1 MKFQASVVF
10 ELKAG
15 SIAEAGQRLDQLL
28 KHAEGH
34 HEVPA
39 RMPGPQA
46 EGLEGLS
53 SGNRSGSSTGVS
65 GLSRRMRIQRL
76 RQWACSTTPR
86 ESPAPAARSRSSSS
100 WLPARAERSRD
111 VPR

>member
-28 KHAEGH
+28 NHAEDH
-34 HEVPA
+34 HEMAANVVELRTPPVDLATAPPIALPPVTTPA

-53 SGNRSGSSTGVS
+53 SGNRSGPQSNSAG
-65 GLSRRMRIQRL
+65 
-76 RQWACSTTPR
+76 
-86 ESPAPAARSRSSSS
+86 
-100 WLPARAERSRD
+100 
-111 VPR
+111 